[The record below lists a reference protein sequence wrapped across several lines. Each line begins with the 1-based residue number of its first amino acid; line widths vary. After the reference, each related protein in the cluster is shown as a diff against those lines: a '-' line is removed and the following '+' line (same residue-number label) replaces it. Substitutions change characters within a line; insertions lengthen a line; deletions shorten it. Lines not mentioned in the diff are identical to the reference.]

1 MHNTP
6 FLKLIR
12 LSLLIRRGGI
22 FYLKD
27 SLSLSSSMSVG
38 IVEIYTIYK
47 ELLMSLSLIR
57 KPFVMQ
63 GLAITVATLMMN
75 STHAASEQEQIQRLR
90 DEVKELSA
98 LLQQYVPQTKQQND
112 TPQVAVAPASTG
124 VTTHNQNTPAVVAA
138 NIPKKS
144 PLSFSAASGA
154 EVKLYGFLRG
164 NALYQSKSGDGIFN
178 RINKVDL
185 EGAEKNSGRG

>member
-1 MHNTP
+1 
-6 FLKLIR
+6 
-12 LSLLIRRGGI
+12 
-22 FYLKD
+22 
-27 SLSLSSSMSVG
+27 
-38 IVEIYTIYK
+38 
-47 ELLMSLSLIR
+47 MSLSLIR

-124 VTTHNQNTPAVVAA
+124 VTTHNQNTPAIVAA
-138 NIPKKS
+138 NTPKKS

-164 NALYQSKSGDGIFN
+164 NALYQSKGGDGIFN

-185 EGAEKNSGRG
+185 EGAEKNSDRG